1 MRFRYWAGR
10 CTNDFAA
17 TGSGGGGGG
26 GGGGSGGNEDRRA
39 SFILTW
45 RISERQS
52 RPSVVGCMRSLAW
65 QEGRGGGGGY
75 VVYRVVRFID
85 GPTDEMPSLH
95 EKIISRNKEIKFP
108 LSLGTFVLD
117 GN

>member
-1 MRFRYWAGR
+1 VGR

-26 GGGGSGGNEDRRA
+26 GGSGGDGGNEDRRA

-52 RPSVVGCMRSLAW
+52 RPSVVGCMQSLAGTRHV
-65 QEGRGGGGGY
+65 QGGPF
-75 VVYRVVRFID
+75 YRRA
-85 GPTDEMPSLH
+85 
-95 EKIISRNKEIKFP
+95 N
-108 LSLGTFVLD
+108 
-117 GN
+117 